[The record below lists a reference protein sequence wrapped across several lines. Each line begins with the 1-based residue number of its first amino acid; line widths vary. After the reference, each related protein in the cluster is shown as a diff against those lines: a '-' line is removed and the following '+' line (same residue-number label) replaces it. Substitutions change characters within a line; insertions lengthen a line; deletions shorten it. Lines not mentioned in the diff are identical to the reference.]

1 MARHNTGWRR
11 WLPAW
16 LARSGADGAVDG
28 GTATSAALLVRGL
41 RHTELKFAGSV
52 TQSRM
57 RTLQP
62 HHLLVPYTRT
72 MMASLLFRPRPR
84 RIGMIG
90 LGGGSQ
96 AKFCHR
102 YLPETLVEAAENNP
116 EVVAM
121 RRRFRIPDDDARL
134 RVFLA
139 DGQHFLGERRGRYDI
154 LLVDAY
160 DPQGIPPALSTQRW
174 YDQCRDA
181 LAPHG
186 VMAANLFCGD
196 ADRHVEKLRR
206 SFGNARVVVL
216 QETRMSNR
224 VAFAW
229 RGDALPAGPVDVAA
243 ATAPL
248 PRRVRRELAPEFAAV
263 AAALSRQRRAQR

>member
-1 MARHNTGWRR
+1 MAEDSKGWRR
-11 WLPAW
+11 WLQTWRMRPDPSR
-16 LARSGADGAVDG
+16 ARDGGADSEAQ
-28 GTATSAALLVRGL
+28 TLLQRGW

-57 RTLQP
+57 RTFQP

-72 MMASLLFRPRPR
+72 MMASLLFRPRPE
-84 RIGMIG
+84 RIGMVG

-102 YLPETLVEAAENNP
+102 HLPATRVEVVENNP
-116 EVVAM
+116 GVVAM

-134 RVFLA
+134 EVFVD
-139 DGQHFLGERRGRYDI
+139 DGERFLRERRGRYDI

-174 YDQCRDA
+174 YDDCRAA
-181 LAPHG
+181 LAPDG
-186 VMAANLFCGD
+186 VMATNLFCAD
-196 ADRHVEKLRR
+196 AGRHVEKLRR
-206 SFGNARVVVL
+206 SFGGGRVLVL

-229 RGDALPAGPVDVAA
+229 VGEPLPPGDIDVSV

-248 PRRVRRELAPEFAAV
+248 PPKLRRELASEFAAV
-263 AAALSRQRRAQR
+263 AAAYARQR

>member
-1 MARHNTGWRR
+1 MAKHDTGWRR

-16 LARSGADGAVDG
+16 LAGPDATPPGDGKAG
-28 GTATSAALLVRGL
+28 STLATVLQRGW

-57 RTLQP
+57 RTFQP
-62 HHLLVPYTRT
+62 QHLLVPYTRT
-72 MMASLLFRPRPR
+72 MMASLLFRPRPQ

-102 YLPETLVEAAENNP
+102 HLPATRVEIVENNP
-116 EVVAM
+116 EVVAI
-121 RRRFRIPDDDARL
+121 RRRFPIPDDDARL
-134 RVFLA
+134 QVFLD
-139 DGQHFLGERRGRYDI
+139 DGERFLRERRGRYDI

-160 DPQGIPPALSTQRW
+160 DPQGIPPPLSTQRW
-174 YDQCRDA
+174 YDDCRDA
-181 LAPHG
+181 LAPDG
-186 VMAANLFCGD
+186 VMAANLFCAD
-196 ADRHVEKLRR
+196 AERHLEKLRR
-206 SFGNARVVVL
+206 SFGKQRVLVL

-229 RGDALPAGPVDVAA
+229 VGDPLPEGAIDVDRV
-243 ATAPL
+243 TAPL
-248 PRRVRRELAPEFAAV
+248 PPKLRRELASEFATV
-263 AAALSRQRRAQR
+263 AAALARRG